1 MFWWRHTGPREAL
14 LTCSEIL
21 KFSQNIYKSS
31 QKYSHPPPSCWWLNS
46 RKSKPQVTTQHFTN
60 EFPRIPRDK
69 WGVNQP
75 SLSIKSQLIIKS
87 CWAGI
92 IRSPA
97 VTSTLG
103 TRHHFPPAQTDVW
116 VRTEEGAESGERSW
130 AARQLPACSA
140 RWRIDWLG
148 GPEPFTI
155 TDTQLKAGFTVETQR
170 GNSLS
175 FLFFWLRSEPGN
187 LRPRS
192 GQTEPDEKDNLLGPN
207 LFITKIKL

>member
-97 VTSTLG
+97 VPSTPG

-130 AARQLPACSA
+130 AARQPPACSA
-140 RWRIDWLG
+140 RWRTDWGDQNPSPSPTL
-148 GPEPFTI
+148 
-155 TDTQLKAGFTVETQR
+155 
-170 GNSLS
+170 NSRRALRWKLREEILS
-175 FLFFWLRSEPGN
+175 VFYFSDSEASLAISAHVVARLSPTK
-187 LRPRS
+187 RIICW
-192 GQTEPDEKDNLLGPN
+192 GQICLLQ
-207 LFITKIKL
+207 K